1 MVENRLSAALD
12 RKTGE
17 SLTARMKAAGHPNDS
32 TLVSKAIMAALR
44 VSACIFVISCNAIA
58 QIAGNF
64 YLDKSVFVP
73 GEPVVLHFQVTNNGS
88 RSVNILQADPY
99 TFCSGYEITLSHNS
113 ADSTG
118 QPSCPQGFVGDCL
131 SSDTLL
137 RPGASK
143 TEEILLN
150 YEHEVDKP
158 GAYEVEA
165 TRRLPYADARVKFFE
180 APKENIE
187 VRTKL
192 YFLIDRNSSANPASL
207 QSFVDQLH
215 AESPEKRREAARTLA
230 SLAPPALENV
240 LITLADNPEF
250 RQFAPLAFHR
260 LNTPRSM
267 AAMADLLT
275 KTQPGTYE
283 HMTSADYLAQ
293 SGDMQWFPLLREVG
307 RNNARISNYVSDAA
321 ELGGEKML
329 PTLVE
334 LLKSPDKEF
343 TRMNA
348 ISGLGYAHTRDAVPI
363 LIELLRNPDRNVVEY
378 AEAALR
384 ILTRRTSGANPSQTL
399 MSDYPKWFQWWARD
413 GSTAPIYKYD
423 NCADVTPL
431 P

>member
-1 MVENRLSAALD
+1 MW
-12 RKTGE
+12 
-17 SLTARMKAAGHPNDS
+17 HPNES

-44 VSACIFVISCNAIA
+44 VPACIFVISCNAMA

-64 YLDKSVFVP
+64 YLDKSVFAP

-99 TFCSGYEITLSHNS
+99 TFCSGYEITVSPNS
-113 ADSTG
+113 AGSTG
-118 QPSCPQGFVGDCL
+118 QPSCPKGFAGDCL

-143 TEEILLN
+143 TEDILLN
-150 YEHEVDKP
+150 YEHDVSTP
-158 GAYEVEA
+158 GDYEVEA
-165 TRRLPYADARVKFFE
+165 IRNLPYADARVKYFQG
-180 APKENIE
+180 PKENLG

-192 YFLIDRNSSANPASL
+192 YFLIDRNSIADPASL
-207 QSFVDQLH
+207 QTFVDQLH

-240 LITLADNPEF
+240 LIAFTDNPEV

-267 AAMADLLT
+267 AAMAELLT

-293 SGDMQWFPLLREVG
+293 SGDVQWFPLLQEVA
-307 RNNARISNYVSDAA
+307 RKNAKISNYVSDAA

-329 PTLVE
+329 PTLAE

-348 ISGLGYAHTRDAVPI
+348 ISGLGYTHTRDAVPI
-363 LIELLRNPDRNVVEY
+363 LIELLRTPDRNVIEY

-384 ILTRRTSGANPSQTL
+384 ILTHHSSSANPSQTL
-399 MSDYPKWFQWWARD
+399 GSDYAKWSQWWARK
-413 GSTAPIYKYD
+413 GATAPIYKSD

>member
-1 MVENRLSAALD
+1 MA
-12 RKTGE
+12 
-17 SLTARMKAAGHPNDS
+17 P
-32 TLVSKAIMAALR
+32 LVL
-44 VSACIFVISCNAIA
+44 SACIFVISCNAMA

-64 YLDKSVFVP
+64 YLDKSVFPP

-99 TFCSGYEITLSHNS
+99 TFCSGYEITVSHNS
-113 ADSTG
+113 ANSTG
-118 QPSCPQGFVGDCL
+118 QPSCPKGFAGDCL

-137 RPGASK
+137 RPGASN
-143 TEEILLN
+143 TEDILLN
-150 YEHEVDKP
+150 YEQEVNKP
-158 GAYEVEA
+158 GDYEVEA
-165 TRRLPYADARVKFFE
+165 IRRLPYADARVKFFE
-180 APKENIE
+180 APRENIE

-192 YFLIDRNSSANPASL
+192 YFVVDPNLSADPASL

-215 AESPEKRREAARTLA
+215 AESPEQRREAARTLA

-240 LITLADNPEF
+240 LITFADNPEF

-260 LNTPRSM
+260 LNSPRSM
-267 AAMADLLT
+267 AAMAELLT

-329 PTLVE
+329 PTLLE

-348 ISGLGYAHTRDAVPI
+348 ISGLGYTHTRDAVPI
-363 LIELLRNPDRNVVEY
+363 LTELLSIPDRNVVEY

-384 ILTRRTSGANPSQTL
+384 ILTRHSSAANPSQTL
-399 MSDYPKWFQWWARD
+399 MSDYPKWSQWWARE
-413 GSTAPIYKYD
+413 GATAPIYRSD
-423 NCADVTPL
+423 NCADITAL